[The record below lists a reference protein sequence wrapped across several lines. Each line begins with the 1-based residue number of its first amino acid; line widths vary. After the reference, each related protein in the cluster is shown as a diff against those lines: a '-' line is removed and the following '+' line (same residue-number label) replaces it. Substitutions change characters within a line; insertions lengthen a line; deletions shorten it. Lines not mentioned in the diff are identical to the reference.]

1 MYVLSCF
8 SRVPLFGTPWT
19 VACQAPLPM
28 VFSWQEY
35 WSGLPFLFPGDL
47 SGPGIEPMFPASP
60 TLAGEL
66 STTKPPGKPY
76 IYKHTYGQQRLL
88 LNVGFLDL
96 GWRLVTK
103 EGLSLFILYWFLFLE
118 LFFWQ

>member
-1 MYVLSCF
+1 MCSVAQWCLSLGNPMDCI
-8 SRVPLFGTPWT
+8 
-19 VACQAPLPM
+19 ACQTPLSM
-28 VFSWQEY
+28 GFLRQGY
-35 WSGLPFLFPGDL
+35 WSGLPFLPSGDL
-47 SGPGIEPMFPASP
+47 PDPGIEPMFPASP